1 MAGTIIADTLTHS
14 TAGSVTTDYVVEGS
28 SKVWSNFDGSGT
40 VATRDSFNQSSLT
53 DNNSGRQSIGYTN
66 NMNDTNYSA
75 TASASLADGNSDSNA
90 GIASPARNT
99 TTPLTTS
106 GMSLLTTYNTADFNT
121 FSDMKIVC
129 VHVLGDLA

>member
-1 MAGTIIADTLTHS
+1 MSSVLNVDTIADKAGTGPVALTKQS
-14 TAGSVTTDYVVEGS
+14 AA
-28 SKVWSNFDGSGT
+28 KAWSNFDGSGT

-75 TASASLADGNSDSNA
+75 TACASLADGNADSNA

-129 VHVLGDLA
+129 VHVMGDLA